1 MKNKSLIKI
10 LSVFASAALLTGA
23 FSVTAGAAESDG
35 QLAAAIPSQE
45 PDDPS
50 LPVRYSS
57 VEEGYVTEIKRQGFN
72 DCWAYSTLAA
82 FETKLLKSG
91 YNVGN
96 MSEPHLNLWA
106 MTRKDGTGWLRQRT
120 SSGLVYTGSGYLASW
135 QGGVLESDAGSITIT
150 SDSKGDEAA
159 PDLARF
165 GVTSL
170 RYLSGES
177 RNVIKRAILDNG
189 GALAAYSHNTPYSKD
204 NLTYYLPPS
213 YTGSVNGHMI
223 EVVGWDDNF
232 SKSRFSTAPQ
242 NDGAWLVKNSW
253 GNNNSEGGYIWISYE
268 DKYLFGADKFVPVY
282 AIEDFEE
289 ITERKKLIQNEIY
302 GAICDFNYINENNV
316 TFLNRFTFDDSFYVL
331 DKVIFE
337 TRKKNTG
344 YTIYFVPDEGSAPTA
359 DTSRWR
365 ELYRGV
371 SDYAGY
377 ICADLDNIEISGS
390 GSIAV
395 QLNCEDGVSSIGVD
409 EWLTVGGSYFFLN
422 NSDYGMSYVYRG
434 GVMQDVMQWY
444 KDEENDSIGGTFVIK
459 ALTISPEAGD
469 VNLDGHVNIS
479 DATLIQFYLAELSDL
494 SANQKTLADVNGD
507 GELDISDAT
516 ELQFRIASE

>member
-1 MKNKSLIKI
+1 MRP
-10 LSVFASAALLTGA
+10 T
-23 FSVTAGAAESDG
+23 
-35 QLAAAIPSQE
+35 
-45 PDDPS
+45 
-50 LPVRYSS
+50 
-57 VEEGYVTEIKRQGFN
+57 
-72 DCWAYSTLAA
+72 
-82 FETKLLKSG
+82 
-91 YNVGN
+91 
-96 MSEPHLNLWA
+96 
-106 MTRKDGTGWLRQRT
+106 KDGA
-120 SSGLVYTGSGYLASW
+120 Y
-135 QGGVLESDAGSITIT
+135 I
-150 SDSKGDEAA
+150 
-159 PDLARF
+159 
-165 GVTSL
+165 
-170 RYLSGES
+170 
-177 RNVIKRAILDNG
+177 
-189 GALAAYSHNTPYSKD
+189 AL
-204 NLTYYLPPS
+204 
-213 YTGSVNGHMI
+213 
-223 EVVGWDDNF
+223 
-232 SKSRFSTAPQ
+232 
-242 NDGAWLVKNSW
+242 NSW
-253 GNNNSEGGYIWISYE
+253 GTAYGNKGYYYISYE

-377 ICADLDNIEISGS
+377 ICADPDNIEISGS

-469 VNLDGHVNIS
+469 VNLDGQVNIS